1 MVGLLDIKSLRPS
14 HATILAPSPKPP
26 KGITSDLIIAL
37 PDLCLHVVGK
47 QNLGKRQ
54 IPGDDSG
61 GVYKITKPYVV
72 RLGVQELVKATENFR
87 PIILGHSIRL
97 RREGAG
103 HIVS

>member
-14 HATILAPSPKPP
+14 HGTILAPSHKPP

-37 PDLCLHVVGK
+37 PDLCLHVVRK

-61 GVYKITKPYVV
+61 GAYEITQPYGV
-72 RLGVQELVKATENFR
+72 RLRVHDLVR
-87 PIILGHSIRL
+87 PPDNRRPHIRDHSTRT
-97 RREGAG
+97 RQ
-103 HIVS
+103 